1 MFVPAAFRSADRC
14 LLIDFIILATLR
26 LKLGRCCLE
35 FHYGT
40 VLGTRSLLLLHIR
53 MLRLFIYLFIYL
65 FRKSGSKFV
74 LQNSP
79 TMQFDAFLTQSSAQP
94 YNDQFPFQYIT
105 ILRELELK
113 MKAEILENMKRKGT
127 AAPNLTESDIDL
139 DLNYPSDIESR
150 YVKKYKPFKFSYGKS
165 H

>member
-1 MFVPAAFRSADRC
+1 
-14 LLIDFIILATLR
+14 
-26 LKLGRCCLE
+26 
-35 FHYGT
+35 
-40 VLGTRSLLLLHIR
+40 
-53 MLRLFIYLFIYL
+53 
-65 FRKSGSKFV
+65 
-74 LQNSP
+74 
-79 TMQFDAFLTQSSAQP
+79 MQFDAILTQSFSQP
-94 YNDQFPFQYIT
+94 HNNQFSFQYIT

-150 YVKKYKPFKFSYGKS
+150 YVKNYKPFKFNYSKS

>member
-1 MFVPAAFRSADRC
+1 MELFRGRVFFFC
-14 LLIDFIILATLR
+14 CILDVT
-26 LKLGRCCLE
+26 
-35 FHYGT
+35 
-40 VLGTRSLLLLHIR
+40 S
-53 MLRLFIYLFIYL
+53 IYL
-65 FRKSGSKFV
+65 FRKMGSNFV
-74 LQNSP
+74 SQNSP
-79 TMQFDAFLTQSSAQP
+79 TVQFDAILTQSFAQP
-94 YNDQFPFQYIT
+94 DNDQFSFQYIT

-150 YVKKYKPFKFSYGKS
+150 YVKKYKPFKFSHGKS